1 MRVDKAREIALK
13 CLYKVEKQEAYS
25 NIILDKE
32 IEKNREFLNMKDI
45 GLISELVYGVTT
57 WKLTIDYIIQKYSK
71 IKLKKISDWIINIL
85 RIGVYQII
93 FLDKIPKSAA
103 VNESVI
109 LTKKYGIK
117 SVSFVNAILRK
128 IDKDDFEE
136 VKNIKDAKQRISIS
150 TSMPLWL
157 VEELSKYHE
166 LEKVE
171 EICLASNLKPD
182 ITIRVNK
189 LKISK
194 KDFINKL
201 KEMNIDYEECELEN
215 FLKLK
220 KLKNISNLELF
231 KKGYFTIQDESA
243 GLPVVVLNPK
253 KKECILDACSA
264 PGGKTTQ
271 MAEMMENEGE
281 IIAWDLYK
289 ERLSLVKQNAER
301 LGIKIIKTEEKN
313 SSKLDEKYIEKF
325 DKILLDVPCLGIGV
339 IRRKPDIKWKRKKE
353 DINEICKIQLE
364 ILHTCSKYLKKGG
377 CLVYSTC
384 SILEEEN
391 QKIIEKFIKNGKFK
405 LSNIGEKSCGSITRY
420 PNKNYDGFFVC
431 KLEKL

>member
-1 MRVDKAREIALK
+1 MKVDKAREIALK
-13 CLYKVEKQEAYS
+13 CLYKIEKQKAYS

-150 TSMPLWL
+150 TSMPLWI

-182 ITIRVNK
+182 ITIRINK

-243 GLPVVVLNPK
+243 GLPAVVLNPK

-364 ILHTCSKYLKKGG
+364 ILDTCSKYLKKGG

-391 QKIIEKFIKNGKFK
+391 QKIIEKFIKNSKFK
-405 LSNIGEKSCGSITRY
+405 LSNIGEKSCGYIERY
-420 PNKNYDGFFVC
+420 PNKNYDGFFIC
-431 KLEKL
+431 KLEKI